1 MHAGAE
7 SVPGPAQ
14 ASVTA
19 LAAEQSAVMDE
30 IDVLMEELVADT
42 VLQNVQPEL
51 QVRLP
56 GVETYHGEPEHQCH
70 VSYRTMHPCL
80 VISRTSDVLRILQ
93 VAASAG
99 QEVAGAALDIVAPAQ
114 QVNAD
119 REISTWYIVTRRAYA

>member
-80 VISRTSDVLRILQ
+80 VISRTSEKEARSPSMHATSVLRALKGK
-93 VAASAG
+93 ASTC
-99 QEVAGAALDIVAPAQ
+99 VHHTF
-114 QVNAD
+114 D
-119 REISTWYIVTRRAYA
+119 RGPRYLESA